1 MGEFDDR
8 LNAIERLLALFR
20 FERMAYLVITTLALA
35 MLLGSAGYLIINQSA
50 DAATLVMLFGSSGLI
65 TVALA
70 RLLRMWD
77 QAMALIGGSA
87 PAQGE

>member
-35 MLLGSAGYLIINQSA
+35 MLLGSAGYLIINKSA